1 MIETGIVSKVKVQD
15 VISNQLP
22 EFIRD
27 ESPLTSEFLK
37 QYYIS
42 QEYQGAPIDLAD
54 NLDQYLNINNLLP
67 EVIVDTSTTVGL
79 TTIGAETI
87 KVSSTKGFPNQYGL
101 LKIDNEIITYT
112 GITTNSFTGC
122 ERGFSG
128 ITSYHSDSNQE
139 DLVFSSSSAS
149 EHKDLSTVQNL
160 SSLFLKEFYKK
171 FKKTFLPGLESTD
184 FQSNL
189 DVGTF
194 IGESR
199 SLYQTKGTDES
210 FRILFNVLY
219 GLTPRVL
226 NLEEKL
232 VKPSSANYV
241 RRRVCVAELLSGNP
255 IALQGQSLLKG
266 LTGQTL
272 YRSDLDINKN
282 ASISEIEP
290 FERKNSGVTGITT
303 YYKIGLFVGY
313 DESADVA
320 NDFVIVPNTK
330 SLEKVSIGSS
340 IINVDSTIGFGTT
353 GTIISGLNTITYDG
367 KTVNQFLN
375 CTGIGDTI
383 FPIQNIRSDITYF
396 GFEDGDVNKKVT
408 LRLTGVISDFEQE
421 GKIDVNEG
429 ELISIRSLGDRVENN
444 NESYKEI
451 FCNSWVYNTRPSF
464 FIDSLNGSQYTLLS
478 KVDKSSLKKGDLVEI
493 VDKRNNEIVVPFNN
507 SIPPHVESF
516 ASVGIGQSSV
526 TLSGTQSSLSK
537 LIEEGIIN
545 DASDIVNFKIRKVLN
560 KASSD
565 GAPIE
570 YGNDAI
576 ISDVLNVYTDKKSE
590 TAYVASN
597 SLPSFIDNN
606 NAGISKKINISTK
619 NISVDL
625 SINGSISGDSGDKID
640 FSTINFESNVPF
652 DTGDKVFYSH
662 SDGDGLIGIE
672 TGSYFIEKVGPKSV
686 RLFTSPSNIDG
697 GRNLIFTKNSTNGI
711 VSFILFSQKSS
722 IIGAQK
728 LLKEF
733 PLNQNISNGENE
745 LTDIGQTG
753 MLINGVEISNYK
765 SDDKIYYGPLE
776 NLQVLNNGEDYDVIN
791 LPNIVISTG
800 IGTTALAQPV
810 ISGKVKN
817 VSVDPQN
824 FDVTEVISIG
834 VTGGNGSGCVLEPV
848 VGERFRIEL
857 FNTNTKTS
865 SESRSGINTS
875 DERIVFFNDH
885 NFQTGDPIIY
895 DSFNN
900 LGVGTGVAGSLV
912 PDSIYYPYV
921 ENSKTITL
929 HKTAKDALTGGGINK
944 INFNGNNVSGNHA
957 FKVGLRKTLI
967 DVKVIEEG
975 DGYTNRNL
983 KVNPTGISTQNDSV
997 NFVNHGFQDGEVIE
1011 YFGNISG
1018 LTQGN
1023 SYYIL
1028 KIDDNSFNLSDAGI
1042 GATISSNYIRRKQVN
1057 LTSNGVGIQT
1067 FKYPDIEVF
1076 VDFTGTTPNPPSF
1089 TVVPTVRGSIDQL
1102 YLYESG
1108 TGYGSTIVNNHKKP
1122 IITLENGVNASVIPN
1137 IINGKIDSVRIVGGK
1152 QYYSIPDLVVTDPTG
1167 LGVGAELRAV
1177 LGINPIS
1184 LDRQISD
1191 VIIINPG
1198 IGYSTDTTITV
1209 KSAGRN
1215 AFFDANVRSLT
1226 VNKHDVKND
1235 YQLLEDSQNKLK
1247 YSVTGYDVSLLGSSN
1262 LVGWAY
1268 DGNPIYGPFG
1278 SDDPTK
1284 KNDLSKKLQ
1293 SGYKKTSDIIDRPPV
1308 DSKIEFIEDYV
1319 FDDSGDLDKHNGRY
1333 EVTSDFPNGVYAY
1346 HATVG
1351 DNNKPRFPYFIGN
1364 SYRSKVIEN
1373 NINDLNQNNFD
1384 FNNSGVLRNT
1394 FPYKIGEKS
1403 GDNDF
1408 IVETNEIEDQKLQI
1422 ESIISSSV
1430 AGFDVVN
1437 GGINYKI
1444 DEILNFDEQGTSGS
1458 GLISVISKIDGKVIE
1473 KIETTVEKKENTV
1486 ITWGD
1491 NKLNFFTE
1499 GNHNFDTN
1507 DFIVLSGLSTD
1518 ISQLNGIF
1526 KINVEKFETT
1536 TISTITASP
1545 NAGVTTEIY
1554 VSEIPSSVSIGSS
1567 IIIGSETLKILNIY
1581 NNLNILTVQRDFGSS
1596 YSSIHPKGS
1605 NVTYIPNKFT
1615 INKSIDQFDSA
1626 NNRKIF
1632 FNAEES
1638 IGVTTADGS
1647 EISKTFNFAG
1657 NNVKRNIP
1665 VKQIYLENHGLKTNQ
1680 KIKLTQPSNTN
1691 VKISID
1697 KGINY
1702 FNIPETLFAVNKTI
1716 NTIGIKTEIN
1726 GVEVHFENSLNSFCD
1741 NDTFFFETQFDKV
1754 TCKVEKA
1761 KTEITTKTAHEL
1773 ETGSSI
1779 SLVVQPNLSVG
1790 IGTSTHVKISRDE
1803 LTGNILINKLDFTN
1817 VGVNTT
1823 TNSFNIENH
1832 NLKTG
1837 EKIKYSADILPQGL
1851 ENKNYFVYRVDDNN
1865 IKLCDTFIDSQKNI
1879 PNVVDFA
1886 TTGGTTQSVALINP
1900 SFNVINNNDLKF
1912 DLSDSSVNGYD
1923 FNLYTDNKFINKFVN
1938 VSGSSTTF
1946 NVVSVGSTLIVGYT
1960 TSLPDILYYN
1970 LEKSGTISTVD
1981 SSVQN
1986 YSRIKY
1992 VDSSYNQDYLITKVG
2007 INTFSIFLDKNPEKL
2022 SYLTSECDVLK
2033 YSTASKTTSGPI
2045 NSINIISGGA
2055 GYKKLPKF
2063 IGVGS
2068 SSLGVGAIIKTKSDD
2083 IGNIDKI
2090 RVLNEG
2096 FEYSSDN
2103 TLRPESL
2110 IASSVDIINS
2120 STISDVTVVNGG
2132 SDFVNPP
2139 NVVIVDTDTGL
2150 QIESG
2155 FLEPVMLENSI
2166 LSVNIIESPVGLPAN
2181 PVTIRTTNNT
2191 NGIVITDVVS
2201 NNTGIFTC
2209 RIATPT
2215 PVFTVNPFDVNDRV
2229 FIEGIQKVG
2238 TAGSG
2243 FNSSDYG
2250 FNLLKVTNYD
2260 PNVNSQGQVTIDVT
2274 EFTSNTGTAVEKVV
2288 TFATVINESDYPK
2301 FDTTQIL
2308 TTFKKGEFV
2317 LVNNE
2322 KSNLEIIDTD
2332 AGKLKIFGNFDLNVG
2347 DIIKGEITG
2356 SQAEIDNVSENK
2368 LRLKTDFSILKN
2380 LGWNDSIGKLNEDF
2394 QVLPDNDYYQNMSY
2408 SIQSPIEWNTFKT
2421 SVNNLVHTSG
2431 MKNFADLG
2439 ISSSAKSGV
2448 GTELPSDNQLVV
2460 IRDLVGEK
2468 RVDEIKN
2475 IDTVRDTD
2483 VIGNT
2488 ARKITFDNIRL
2499 SDFISCKTN
2508 DVLTIDNLSPKFSNL
2523 EEGLDSFI
2531 DLIEFDES
2539 LGTQFFNNLLIV
2551 TTSNPAD
2558 RIEIS
2563 DLIAISNGK
2572 ENILV
2577 KKGNLINSG
2586 DGLNTADDIIIDY
2599 KLHNNLNTGKNTL
2612 RFSPVI
2618 DPIPGNESDYDLKI
2632 FKTEFNTDL
2641 VGVGTSSIGPIN
2653 LSSRNKISLTGITTD
2668 IITVP
2673 ISSFD
2678 SLYATVFVYD
2688 IFSNKMN
2695 LIESFVTHNDSDSF
2709 LTQSYFSGENKNI
2722 SLESLGIIT
2731 SSVSSGNLILSFD
2744 NQYSNS
2750 LNLKSKVVVFGDTGI
2765 ANDEYRFKTE
2775 GQEDGSERTS
2785 FYAGVSTSNVGVSTL
2800 QYLDS
2805 SLINA
2810 VKTVA
2815 EVSIGSSKAIH
2826 EALFIHDGINAYSHQ
2841 AGSLSVTKDY
2851 NSEYDPSVGLGTFG
2865 ASLSGSSFKIEFY
2878 PDETTG
2884 ISTVVA
2890 LNHCFYTM
2898 LDEENTPE
2906 DLTYGTI
2913 TESNDIRFYNSVTG
2927 NRAFRTKFTPKVN
2940 SIPIYGK
2947 RFNPNS
2953 SSDLN
2958 LSTGLFT
2965 LENHFFRNNEEL
2977 IYTPKSTFVGVG
2989 STPMQ
2994 YKDASGGIGSLTS
3007 PVFAIVNDQN
3017 SFSISTTKSGTAVT
3031 FTSVG
3036 EGNAHQFDMKKA
3048 NEKSLIIIDDITQ
3061 YPLIRSDVTHTLD
3074 NNLNGEVG
3082 LTTDIIHLSGIT
3094 TIASSDILKIEDEFV
3109 EILNV
3114 GLGTTGGASITG
3126 VGTFNTIQVNRAFVG
3141 SSATT
3146 HANGTTVTRFKGSYH
3161 INGRDLFFTKAPR
3174 GNVNNPRTINDLP
3187 SPKSK
3192 FSGRV
3197 YLRNNYDTN
3206 LVYDDISDQFTGIK
3220 SDFVLKVG
3228 GANTVGLGTTGG
3240 SGILFINGIF
3250 QSPSTEFN
3258 PNKNFKIVESG
3269 TGASGVTTVIFTGI
3283 TSEDGNPFISNN
3295 INTNELPRGGVPIS
3309 IGNTVNGL
3317 GYAPLVGANV
3327 KPIIGVGGS
3336 IASVV
3341 GVAYSA
3347 SDLVINNAEYDNTTG
3362 IMKITTDNE
3371 HPFYS
3376 SGSDFVLLDN
3386 ITFTPP
3392 ITFIREN
3399 SIEVVSIAATNIFS
3413 VSIGKSTTTHTYSS
3427 GGKAYPF
3434 YPNLTFGSGYNG
3446 IVSIGVTV
3454 QDPGYKHRFISAND
3468 NALTIFGGGGSLTPT
3483 DADYDPVTGVLK
3495 LSVANHNLT
3504 NSSKITIVD
3513 SSLFFS
3519 CSKDNFRTVHPY
3531 PRTTDPVSGI
3541 ATDVTVLSDDLFSVN
3556 VYKNVGSGAVVS
3568 ATAGVGGTA
3577 IFNIVDGGE
3586 NYKDPQIFVS
3596 QPSYSN
3602 LSIKGVSRLGIGPTT
3617 ETGTNLKV
3625 TAKVKPVTG
3634 IGSTLFEVSEYEIV
3648 KSGFGFKK
3656 GDVVEPV
3663 GLVTSKKLSQLD
3675 ERSTLTIDKVFNDSF
3690 ALWQFG
3696 DFDYIDSI
3704 KSLQNGSRTGFPLK
3718 VNNQLVSVELD
3729 KNTTNK
3735 NSRLEDVFLVIING
3749 VIQEPVDAYTI
3760 VGGNLISFAEPPL
3773 GRTSTSSDDADDVS
3787 ILFYKGTANEDSVV
3801 NLAESLTIEVGDS
3814 VQVKSGS
3821 GVVEQDQRTVL
3832 NLNTSQTLETNPY
3845 RGVGINS
3852 DKSRPL
3858 SLIKQKEDKV
3868 INQLV
3873 ISKKRESIEP
3883 RISPTAKIIS
3893 DVTLANTGFFVD
3905 NADLFNYEPSTSSLN
3920 LQIIDPVKDTFTNA
3934 KATATISAGGTV
3946 TGFNISNFGFGYTTN
3961 PTVEISAPPTILKQ
3975 EDNTIVGVGTTAT
3988 ATATINASGAI
3999 TKIEVVNPGLGYTI
4013 APQVLISSPFNLPE
4027 RIEDLSTDIG
4037 ISIVVKNNC
4046 GVVTG
4051 IGTTLFGSP
4060 SQLALE
4066 FTLKRD
4072 DFDNFDTDSPIDVGT
4087 PIYIFDT
4094 QVGLGLT
4101 SINLSK
4107 NDSDVV
4113 GIGTSF
4119 IDNVY
4124 MVAAK
4129 CKLDGNIGLITSYIK
4144 SDSTVTGLD
4153 LAGSTA
4159 IGRYSVGL
4167 ITSFTRG
4174 ENPISIGVT
4183 GLSVGLS
4190 TALGISTFP
4199 TLKRSGGPKTL
4210 EQSGGLSP
4218 S

>member
-22 EFIRD
+22 DFIRD
-27 ESPLTSEFLK
+27 ESPLTDEFLK

-67 EVIVDTSTTVGL
+67 EVIVDNSTTVGL
-79 TTIGAETI
+79 TTIGAKTI

-101 LKIDNEIITYT
+101 LKIGNEIITYT

-226 NLEEKL
+226 NLEERL

-255 IALQGQSLLKG
+255 IQLQGQSLLKG

-272 YRSDLDINKN
+272 FRSDLDSNKN

-290 FERKNSGVTGITT
+290 FERKNSGISGITT

-320 NDFVIVPNTK
+320 NDFVIVPNTR

-353 GTIISGLNTITYDG
+353 GTIISGLNTITYNG
-367 KTVNQFLN
+367 KTINQFLN

-383 FPIQNIRSDITYF
+383 FPVQNIRSDITYF
-396 GFEDGDVNKKVT
+396 GFEDGDVNRKVT

-421 GKIDVNEG
+421 GNIDVNEG
-429 ELISIRSLGDRVENN
+429 ELISIRSLGDKVENN

-451 FCNSWVYNTRPSF
+451 FCNSWVYNTRSSF
-464 FIDSLNGSQYTLLS
+464 FIDSIDGSQYTLLTN
-478 KVDKSSLKKGDLVEI
+478 VDKSSLKKGDLVEI
-493 VDKRNNEIVVPFNN
+493 VDKRNNEIVVPFDN
-507 SIPPHVESF
+507 STSPHVQDF

-526 TLSGTQSSLSK
+526 TLSGTQSKLST
-537 LIEEGIIN
+537 LIDKGIIS
-545 DASDIVNFKIRKVLN
+545 DASEIVNFKIRKVLN

-570 YGNDAI
+570 YGNDVI
-576 ISDVLNVYTDKKSE
+576 ISDILNVYTDKKSE

-606 NAGISKKINISTK
+606 NASISKKININTK
-619 NISVDL
+619 NISINL
-625 SINGSISGDSGDKID
+625 SVNNSISGDSDDETD

-672 TGSYFIEKVGPKSV
+672 TGSYFIKKIGSKSIK
-686 RLFTSPSNIDG
+686 LFTSPSNIDG
-697 GRNLIFTKNSTNGI
+697 GRNLTFTKNLTNGI
-711 VSFILFSQKSS
+711 ISFVLFSQKSS

-733 PLNQNISNGENE
+733 PLNENISNGENE

-753 MLINGVEISNYK
+753 ILINGVEISNYK

-800 IGTTALAQPV
+800 VGTTALAQPV
-810 ISGKVKN
+810 ISGKIKN

-824 FDVTEVISIG
+824 FDITEVISIG

-848 VGERFRIEL
+848 VGERFRVEL

-875 DERIVFFNDH
+875 DERIVFYNDH

-900 LGVGTGVAGSLV
+900 LGVGTGGGSGSLV
-912 PDSIYYPYV
+912 SNSIYYPYV
-921 ENSKTITL
+921 VNSKTITL
-929 HKTAKDALTGGGINK
+929 HKTAEDALGGGSNK

-983 KVNPTGISTQNDSV
+983 KINPTGVSTHNDSI
-997 NFVNHGFQDGEVIE
+997 NFVNHGFQDGEVVE

-1028 KIDDNSFNLSDAGI
+1028 KIDNDSFNLSDAGI
-1042 GATISSNYIRRKQVN
+1042 GATIASNYIRRKQVN
-1057 LTSNGVGIQT
+1057 LISNGVGIQT
-1067 FKYPDIEVF
+1067 FKYPDIKVF
-1076 VDFTGTTPNPPSF
+1076 VDYTGTTPNPPSF

-1108 TGYGSTIVNNHKKP
+1108 TGYGSTITNNHKKP

-1177 LGINPIS
+1177 LGVNPIS
-1184 LDRQISD
+1184 LERQISD

-1226 VNKHDVKND
+1226 VIKNNVEDD

-1262 LVGWAY
+1262 LIGWAY

-1319 FDDSGDLDKHNGRY
+1319 FDNSGDLDKHNGRY

-1346 HATVG
+1346 HATIE

-1364 SYRSKVIEN
+1364 TYKSKVIEN
-1373 NINDLNQNNFD
+1373 NINNVNQDNFD

-1430 AGFDVVN
+1430 TGFDIIN
-1437 GGINYKI
+1437 GGINYKV
-1444 DEILNFDEQGTSGS
+1444 DEVLNFDEEGTSGS
-1458 GLISVISKIDGKVIE
+1458 GLISVISKIDGKVID
-1473 KIETTVEKKENTV
+1473 KIETTTEKKENTT
-1486 ITWGD
+1486 ITWGN

-1518 ISQLNGIF
+1518 ISKLNGTF

-1545 NAGVTTEIY
+1545 SPGVTTDIY
-1554 VSEIPSSVSIGSS
+1554 VSEIPSFVSIGSS
-1567 IIIGSETLKILNIY
+1567 IIIGSETLKILNVY
-1581 NNLNILTVQRDFGSS
+1581 DNLNVLTVQRDFGSS

-1615 INKSIDQFDSA
+1615 INKSIDQFDSV

-1632 FNAEES
+1632 FNPEES

-1657 NNVKRNIP
+1657 NIIKRNIP
-1665 VKQIYLENHGLKTNQ
+1665 VKQIYIENHGLKTNQ
-1680 KIKLTQPSNTN
+1680 KIKLTQPSNANIRITTN
-1691 VKISID
+1691 
-1697 KGINY
+1697 KGLSD
-1702 FNIPETLFAVNKTI
+1702 FPIPETLFAVNKTI

-1726 GVEVHFENSLNSFCD
+1726 GVEVHFSDSLNSLGD
-1741 NDTFFFETQFDKV
+1741 NDTFFFETQFDNV
-1754 TCKVEKA
+1754 TCKVEKIKA
-1761 KTEITTKTAHEL
+1761 EITTKTAHEL
-1773 ETGSSI
+1773 ETGSNI

-1790 IGTSTHVKISRDE
+1790 IGTSTHVKIFRDE
-1803 LTGNILINKLDFTN
+1803 LTGNILINKLNFSN
-1817 VGVNTT
+1817 LGVNTT

-1832 NLKTG
+1832 NLSTG
-1837 EKIKYSADILPQGL
+1837 EKIKYSADILPEGL

-1879 PNVVDFA
+1879 PNVVGFG

-1900 SFNVINNNDLKF
+1900 SFNAINNNDLKF
-1912 DLSDSSVNGYD
+1912 DLSDSSVNGYN
-1923 FNLYTDNKFINKFVN
+1923 FNLYTDDKFINKFVN

-1946 NVVSVGSTLIVGYT
+1946 NVVSVGSTLTVGYST
-1960 TSLPDILYYN
+1960 NLPNILYYN

-1981 SSVQN
+1981 NSVQN
-1986 YSRIKY
+1986 YSRIEY
-1992 VDSSYNQDYLITKVG
+1992 VNSSYNQDYLITKVG

-2022 SYLTSECDVLK
+2022 SYLQSECDVLK
-2033 YSTASKTTSGPI
+2033 YSTASKTTSGSI

-2068 SSLGVGAIIKTKSDD
+2068 SSLGVGAIIKTKSNDV
-2083 IGNIDKI
+2083 GNIDKI

-2096 FEYSSDN
+2096 YEYSSDN

-2110 IASSVDIINS
+2110 IASSVNIINS

-2132 SDFVNPP
+2132 SDFVDPP
-2139 NVVIVDTDTGL
+2139 NVIIVNTDTGL

-2155 FLEPVMLENSI
+2155 FLESVLLENSI
-2166 LSVNIIESPVGLPAN
+2166 LSVNVIEAPVGLPDN

-2191 NGIVITDVVS
+2191 NGIVITDVLS

-2215 PVFTVNPFDVNDRV
+2215 PVFPVNPFAENDKV

-2250 FNLLKVTNYD
+2250 FNLLKVSKYED
-2260 PNVNSQGQVTIDVT
+2260 NVNSQGQVTIDVT
-2274 EFTSNTGTAVEKVV
+2274 EFTNDTGTAVEKLV
-2288 TFATVINESDYPK
+2288 TFANIINESDYPK
-2301 FDTTQIL
+2301 FDVIQRP

-2317 LVNNE
+2317 SVNNK

-2332 AGKLKIFGNFDLNVG
+2332 AGKLKIFGDFNLNVG
-2347 DIIKGEITG
+2347 DILKGEITG
-2356 SQAEIDNVSENK
+2356 SQAEIDNIFENK
-2368 LRLKTDFSILKN
+2368 LRLKTDFSILKDI
-2380 LGWNDSIGKLNEDF
+2380 GWNDSIGKLNEDF
-2394 QVLPDNDYYQNMSY
+2394 QVLSDNDYYQNMSY

-2448 GTELPSDNQLVV
+2448 GTELDDNKLVI
-2460 IRDLVGEK
+2460 IRDLFGEK

-2483 VIGNT
+2483 VIGNV

-2499 SDFISCKTN
+2499 SDYINCKTN
-2508 DVLTIDNLSPKFSNL
+2508 DVLTIDDFSPQFSNL
-2523 EEGLDSFI
+2523 EEGGDSFI
-2531 DLIEFDES
+2531 DLIDFDES

-2551 TTSNPAD
+2551 ATSNPAD

-2563 DLIAISNGK
+2563 DLMVISNGS

-2577 KKGNLINSG
+2577 KKGNLINSD
-2586 DGLNTADDIIIDY
+2586 DGLNTKDDVIIDY
-2599 KLHNNLNTGKNTL
+2599 KLENNLNTGRSTL

-2653 LSSRNKISLTGITTD
+2653 LSSRNKLSLTGITTD
-2668 IITVP
+2668 ILTVP
-2673 ISSFD
+2673 INSFD
-2678 SLYATVFVYD
+2678 SLHATVFVYD

-2695 LIESFVTHNDSDSF
+2695 LIESFVTHNDSDTF
-2709 LTQSYFSGENKNI
+2709 LTQSYFSGETRNI

-2744 NQYSNS
+2744 NQYTNS
-2750 LNLKSKVVVFGDTGI
+2750 LNLKSKVVVFGDTGTP
-2765 ANDEYRFKTE
+2765 NGEYRFKTQ

-2785 FYAGVSTSNVGVSTL
+2785 FYAGMSTSNVGVSTL

-2805 SLINA
+2805 NIINA

-2815 EVSIGSSKAIH
+2815 EVSIGSSKAVH
-2826 EALFIHDGINAYSHQ
+2826 EALFIHDGTNAYSHQ
-2841 AGSLSVTKDY
+2841 GGSLSVTKDS
-2851 NSEYDPSVGLGTFG
+2851 NSEYDPSIGLGTFG

-2890 LNHCFYTM
+2890 LNHCFYTV
-2898 LDEENTPE
+2898 LDVENIPE

-2913 TESNDIRFYNSVTG
+2913 TESNNLKFYNSVTG
-2927 NRAFRTKFTPKVN
+2927 NRAFRTRFTPKVN

-2953 SSDLN
+2953 SSDVN
-2958 LSTGLFT
+2958 LSTGVFT
-2965 LENHFFRNNEEL
+2965 INDHFFRNNEEL

-3007 PVFAIVNDQN
+3007 PVFAIVNDEN

-3036 EGNAHQFDMKKA
+3036 EGNAHQFDMKKT
-3048 NEKSLIIIDDITQ
+3048 NEKSVIIIDDVAQ
-3061 YPLIRSDVTHTLD
+3061 YPLIRSDITHTLD
-3074 NNLNGEVG
+3074 SNLNGEVG

-3094 TIASSDILKIEDEFV
+3094 TITSSDILKIEDEFV

-3114 GLGTTGGASITG
+3114 GLGTTGGAPITG

-3146 HANGTTVTRFKGSYH
+3146 HVDGTTVTRFKGSYH

-3174 GNVNNPRTINDLP
+3174 GNANDPRTINDLP

-3206 LVYDDISDQFTGIK
+3206 MVYDDISDQFTGIK

-3269 TGASGVTTVIFTGI
+3269 SGASGVTTVIFTGI
-3283 TSEDGNPFISNN
+3283 TSADGNPFISNN
-3295 INTNELPRGGVPIS
+3295 INTNELPRGGIPIS

-3317 GYAPLVGANV
+3317 GYAPLVGARV
-3327 KPIIGVGGS
+3327 KPIIGAGGS

-3371 HPFYS
+3371 HPFYRG
-3376 SGSDFVLLDN
+3376 GSDFVLLDN

-3392 ITFIREN
+3392 ITFIRKN

-3427 GGKAYPF
+3427 GGKAYPL
-3434 YPNLTFGSGYNG
+3434 YPDLTFGSGYND

-3483 DADYDPVTGVLK
+3483 DADYDPVTGILK

-3513 SSLFFS
+3513 GSLFFS

-3577 IFNIVDGGE
+3577 IFNIVNGGE

-3602 LSIKGVSRLGIGPTT
+3602 LSIRGISRLGIGPTA

-3625 TAKVKPVTG
+3625 TAKVNPVTG

-3648 KSGFGFKK
+3648 NSGFGFKK
-3656 GDVVEPV
+3656 GDVVEAV
-3663 GLVTSKKLSQLD
+3663 GLVTSKELSQLD

-3704 KSLQNGSRTGFPLK
+3704 KDLQNGSRTGFPLT

-3760 VGGNLISFAEPPL
+3760 IGGNIISFAEPPL

-3832 NLNTSQTLETNPY
+3832 SLNTSQTLETNPY
-3845 RGVGINS
+3845 RGIGIDVN
-3852 DKSRPL
+3852 KSRPL
-3858 SLIKQKEDKV
+3858 NLIKQKEDKV
-3868 INQLV
+3868 INKTV

-3893 DVTLANTGFFVD
+3893 DVTLSNTQLFVD
-3905 NADLFNYEPSTSSLN
+3905 NADLFNYEESTSSLN
-3920 LQIIDPVKDTFTNA
+3920 LQIIDPVKDTFINA
-3934 KATATISAGGTV
+3934 KATSNISAAGTV
-3946 TGFNISNFGFGYTTN
+3946 TGFNTSNFGFGYVTA
-3961 PTVEISAPPTILKQ
+3961 PTVEISAPPIILKQ
-3975 EDNTIVGVGTTAT
+3975 DGINIVGVGITAT
-3988 ATATINASGAI
+3988 AQATIGLGGTI

-4027 RIEDLSTDIG
+4027 KTETLTTNIG
-4037 ISIVVKNNC
+4037 VSLTINNNC

-4051 IGTTLFGSP
+4051 IGTTSYNN
-4060 SQLALE
+4060 QLALE

-4072 DFDNFDTDSPIDVGT
+4072 NFDDFDTDSPINVGS

-4094 QVGLGLT
+4094 QVGSGLT

-4107 NDSDVV
+4107 NDNDTV

-4119 IDNVY
+4119 VDNVY
-4124 MVAAK
+4124 VVAAK
-4129 CKLDGNIGLITSYIK
+4129 SKLNGNVGLITTYIK
-4144 SDSTVTGLD
+4144 SDSTITGLD
-4153 LAGSTA
+4153 LTGSTS
-4159 IGRYSVGL
+4159 IGKYSVGL
-4167 ITSFTRG
+4167 IGGFTRAAS
-4174 ENPISIGVT
+4174 PISIGVT